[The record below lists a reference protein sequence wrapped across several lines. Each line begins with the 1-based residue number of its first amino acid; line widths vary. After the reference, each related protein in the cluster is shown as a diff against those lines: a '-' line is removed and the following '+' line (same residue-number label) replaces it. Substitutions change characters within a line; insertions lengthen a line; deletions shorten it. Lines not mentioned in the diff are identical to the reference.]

1 MQRWSKLTFGEV
13 RPIPSIEMFDSH
25 LAWVAEEKRSCTTM
39 DVIWA
44 RTRNH
49 IASLA
54 LFHGYL
60 PDSFKWS
67 DSLLARSDLQYQVAD
82 RHAVVNRDPN
92 GKTVKVH
99 KSILTQ
105 PQLIKVHKFAYSME
119 AASLAILAAFIG
131 ITNQTLARPG
141 QICSLNRCHLTMNPD
156 AELPVLPA
164 FGPVMMLQLGD
175 RGNHKVADKGTD
187 MTHFVMR
194 TLHPSLVCPWFA
206 LALNAGLQAT
216 VQGRS
221 RYDDICSGVT
231 GQWVCFAVSGMPV
244 YHT

>member
-1 MQRWSKLTFGEV
+1 MQRWSQLTFGEV
-13 RPIPSIEMFDSH
+13 RPVSSLEMFDNH
-25 LAWVAEEKRSCTTM
+25 LAWVAEQKRSCTTL

-44 RTRNH
+44 RARNH

-60 PDSFKWS
+60 PDTFRWQ
-67 DSLLARSDLQYQVAD
+67 DSLLARSDMQYQVAD
-82 RHAVVNRDPN
+82 KHAVTVVNTDTDGRI
-92 GKTVKVH
+92 VKVH

-105 PQLIKVHKFAYSME
+105 PQLALVHKFAYNME
-119 AASLAILAAFIG
+119 AASLAVLAAFIG

-175 RGNHKVADKGTD
+175 RGRHKVADEGTD

-194 TLHPSLVCPWFA
+194 TLHLPLYAPGLLWPSTQPFKQRCKGGAAMTRCTIW
-206 LALNAGLQAT
+206 
-216 VQGRS
+216 
-221 RYDDICSGVT
+221 
-231 GQWVCFAVSGMPV
+231 
-244 YHT
+244 